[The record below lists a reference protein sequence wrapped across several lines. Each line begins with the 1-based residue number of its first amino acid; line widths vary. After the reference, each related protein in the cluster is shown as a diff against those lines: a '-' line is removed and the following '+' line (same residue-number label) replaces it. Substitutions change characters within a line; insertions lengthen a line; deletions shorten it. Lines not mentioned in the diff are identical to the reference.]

1 VLDFFTMPLHRLR
14 LSLVACLFNR
24 SLQALAWAKARGGR
38 LVWVAAVSTIMVLVP
53 VLFEVQREGQC
64 LNLER

>member
-1 VLDFFTMPLHRLR
+1 